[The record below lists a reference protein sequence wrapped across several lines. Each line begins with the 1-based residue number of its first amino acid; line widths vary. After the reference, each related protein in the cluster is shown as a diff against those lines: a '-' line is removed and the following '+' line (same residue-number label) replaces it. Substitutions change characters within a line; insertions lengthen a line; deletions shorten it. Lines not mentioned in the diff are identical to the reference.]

1 MLRGVAGR
9 CGLSG
14 LAVHNR
20 SASPGPPLCIPVALL
35 WPSSQSR
42 QEAIEAWLPH
52 VITVRE
58 KIKGHVTL
66 VPVSIR
72 SLMLSFTR
80 RGSSSLV
87 AERRACNRKVQGS
100 ILCSS

>member
-1 MLRGVAGR
+1 MSRGVAGR

-42 QEAIEAWLPH
+42 QEAIEAWLPR
-52 VITVRE
+52 VMMVRE
-58 KIKGHVTL
+58 KNQGARYARPCVDSLTDAVTHEKQF
-66 VPVSIR
+66 S
-72 SLMLSFTR
+72 
-80 RGSSSLV
+80 G
-87 AERRACNRKVQGS
+87 RAPG
-100 ILCSS
+100 L